1 MTFSFC
7 SSHWDYRPVLPCL
20 DQGVLDR
27 PTCLIHILGSAQPV
41 GPIPNTGLTK
51 EVHMPGSVCSQKYMK
66 DKTVSLHKHRGW
78 GHPGEQLGCS
88 WFQQINMPF
97 KMSPGERSQWLMQS
111 ADLAC
116 VWNLWPSSVR
126 HSQESSGHY
135 FTTCSVASPEE
146 NASFQVSGS

>member
-1 MTFSFC
+1 MTFSF

-27 PTCLIHILGSAQPV
+27 PTCLIHSGLCPACWAHTKHGSNERSPHAW
-41 GPIPNTGLTK
+41 
-51 EVHMPGSVCSQKYMK
+51 VCSQKYMK
-66 DKTVSLHKHRGW
+66 DKTVSLHKSRCW

-111 ADLAC
+111 ADLSC

-135 FTTCSVASPEE
+135 FTTGSVASPEE